1 MSLPVYVLRIRIA
14 VTSHTLSAEG
24 VACKTT
30 LCTCET
36 IDSIDLWRQSMVL
49 VLECLNLCKTFS
61 MFWCYK
67 LPFNAHHTKDSDLKW
82 SQLFPTT
89 FHAKC
94 GCALQS
100 CFQWW
105 DWETSSQCKWVRTIL
120 NTTLLALLIISVL
133 LASRSRGQDVNLSA
147 VKRSRSRLRCGQTVK
162 QQKRW
167 SNFLTRSQLWLC
179 SQWEW
184 PPLELDQQ
192 GSKRYGRSF
201 QCFSTWFR

>member
-1 MSLPVYVLRIRIA
+1 MSLPVYVLRICIA

-24 VACKTT
+24 VVCETT

-36 IDSIDLWRQSMVL
+36 IDSIDLWRPSMVL
-49 VLECLNLCKTFS
+49 VLECLNLYKTFS

-67 LPFNAHHTKDSDLKW
+67 LPFNAQHTKDSDLQW

-89 FHAKC
+89 FHAKR

-105 DWETSSQCKWVRTIL
+105 DWQTSSQCKWVRTIL

-133 LASRSRGQDVNLSA
+133 LASRSQGQDVNLSA

-162 QQKRW
+162 QQK
-167 SNFLTRSQLWLC
+167 QC
-179 SQWEW
+179 QIYW
-184 PPLELDQQ
+184 P
-192 GSKRYGRSF
+192 GRSYDYAANG
-201 QCFSTWFR
+201 SDHPLN